1 MSFHSCWMT
10 CGHGITR
17 IGGLSRDWA
26 TVQLVFPKLRLRVV
40 LPGSLE
46 PEHQPCS
53 PSRNSFNVAL
63 SCSVSVL
70 VKRTC
75 KKPIYCQT
83 VSSDCAKPPQHL
95 PVFSDSL
102 VLGLLSSPAFQYCVR
117 RSERISLRTCQVC
130 MVQPSPSPYSI
141 HTILT
146 GSRCLVLASFPLTAF
161 QVLSNWPN
169 QPRVWSFTTIEHCQR
184 LGLARSMAPRFVWP
198 VVFLAFSSPLQH
210 AGSVTKKEL
219 RLATTKV

>member
-1 MSFHSCWMT
+1 MT

-26 TVQLVFPKLRLRVV
+26 TVQLVFPKLRLRVF

-63 SCSVSVL
+63 SCAVL
-70 VKRTC
+70 LCLGEKTC

-117 RSERISLRTCQVC
+117 RSERKSLRTCQVC

-146 GSRCLVLASFPLTAF
+146 GSRCLVLGSFVPFDRLSGSLQLAKSTASLVFYHSRA
-161 QVLSNWPN
+161 LSATRSCTFNGSALCMARRFSCILSASSACRFGHQERN
-169 QPRVWSFTTIEHCQR
+169 
-184 LGLARSMAPRFVWP
+184 LG
-198 VVFLAFSSPLQH
+198 
-210 AGSVTKKEL
+210 
-219 RLATTKV
+219 